1 LRQPLREYCGSIYFD
16 VDDMVLRDASNGGWM
31 RVDPNSDVSYFG
43 DMFLKPNNRK
53 KDGSMIFHIPNNVKP
68 PVFGLVF
75 NASVWKAVE
84 TFWEEKVGW
93 YFSLL

>member
-1 LRQPLREYCGSIYFD
+1 
-16 VDDMVLRDASNGGWM
+16 M